1 MIEIIKVILLG
12 IVEGITEWL
21 PISSTGHLILLDNIL
36 KLNVSAEFWEMFLVV
51 IQLGAIIAV
60 IVLYFKRLW
69 PFHIRNFVDSG
80 EHVIDKDKIILWVK
94 ILISCIPAA
103 IIGFLFDDWIDAR
116 FYNYVVVAIMLIVY
130 GILFI
135 LVENRNRG
143 RRPVIRKT
151 SHIGIKEALII
162 GAAQV
167 LALIPGT
174 SRSGVTILSGITIGM
189 SRKTA
194 SEYSFFLAIP
204 VMFGA
209 SILKMAK
216 FGIGISPYELLF
228 LVLGMFVA
236 FIVSLFSIK
245 FLLNYVKKHTFR
257 FFGYYRIVLGV
268 IIIVFFFISKLI
280 A

>member
-116 FYNYVVVAIMLIVY
+116 FYNYVVVAIMLIIY

-143 RRPVIRKT
+143 RRPVIRNT
-151 SHIGIKEALII
+151 SQIGIKEALII

-174 SRSGVTILSGITIGM
+174 SRSGVTILSGITIGT

-268 IIIVFFFISKLI
+268 IILVFFFISRLI

>member
-36 KLNVSAEFWEMFLVV
+36 KLNVSDAFWEMFLVV

-69 PFHIRNFVDSG
+69 PFHIRNFVNSG
-80 EHVIDKDKIILWVK
+80 EHVVDKDKLILWVK
-94 ILISCIPAA
+94 ILISCVPAA
-103 IIGFLFDDWIDAR
+103 IIGLLFDDWIDAH
-116 FYNYVVVAIMLIVY
+116 FYNYVVVAIMLIIY

-143 RRPVIRKT
+143 RRPVIRNT
-151 SHIGIKEALII
+151 SQIGIKEALII

-174 SRSGVTILSGITIGM
+174 SRSGVTILSGITIGT

-268 IIIVFFFISKLI
+268 IILVFFFISKLI

>member
-36 KLNVSAEFWEMFLVV
+36 KLNVSDAFCEMFLVV

-80 EHVIDKDKIILWVK
+80 EHVVDKDKLILWVK
-94 ILISCIPAA
+94 ILISCVPAA
-103 IIGFLFDDWIDAR
+103 IIGLLFDDWIDAH
-116 FYNYVVVAIMLIVY
+116 FYNYVVVAIMLIIY

-143 RRPVIRKT
+143 RRPVIRNT
-151 SHIGIKEALII
+151 SQIGIKEALII

-174 SRSGVTILSGITIGM
+174 SRSGVTILSGITIGT

-216 FGIGISPYELLF
+216 FGIGISPYELLI
-228 LVLGMFVA
+228 LVLGMFIA
-236 FIVSLFSIK
+236 FVVSLFSIK

-268 IIIVFFFISKLI
+268 IILVFFFISRLI
-280 A
+280 P

>member
-1 MIEIIKVILLG
+1 M
-12 IVEGITEWL
+12 
-21 PISSTGHLILLDNIL
+21 N
-36 KLNVSAEFWEMFLVV
+36 
-51 IQLGAIIAV
+51 
-60 IVLYFKRLW
+60 
-69 PFHIRNFVDSG
+69 SG
-80 EHVIDKDKIILWVK
+80 EHVVDKDKLILWVK
-94 ILISCIPAA
+94 ILISCVPAA
-103 IIGFLFDDWIDAR
+103 IIGLLFDDWIDAH
-116 FYNYVVVAIMLIVY
+116 FYNYVVVAIMLIIY

-143 RRPVIRKT
+143 RRPVIRNT
-151 SHIGIKEALII
+151 SQIGIKEALII

-174 SRSGVTILSGITIGM
+174 SRSGVTILSGITIGT

-216 FGIGISPYELLF
+216 FGIGISPYELLI
-228 LVLGMFVA
+228 LVLGMFIA
-236 FIVSLFSIK
+236 FVVSLFSIK

-268 IIIVFFFISKLI
+268 IILVFFFISRLI

>member
-36 KLNVSAEFWEMFLVV
+36 KLNVSDAFWEMFLVV

-69 PFHIRNFVDSG
+69 PFHIRNFVNSG
-80 EHVIDKDKIILWVK
+80 EHVVDKDKLILWVK
-94 ILISCIPAA
+94 ILISCVPAA
-103 IIGFLFDDWIDAR
+103 IIGLLFDDWIDAH
-116 FYNYVVVAIMLIVY
+116 FYNYVVVAIMLIIY

-143 RRPVIRKT
+143 RRPVIRNT
-151 SHIGIKEALII
+151 SQIGIKEALII

-174 SRSGVTILSGITIGM
+174 SRSGVTILSGITIGT

-216 FGIGISPYELLF
+216 FGIGISPYELLI
-228 LVLGMFVA
+228 LVLGMFIA
-236 FIVSLFSIK
+236 FVVSLFSIK

-268 IIIVFFFISKLI
+268 IILVFFFISRLI

>member
-36 KLNVSAEFWEMFLVV
+36 KLNVSDAFWEMFLVV

-80 EHVIDKDKIILWVK
+80 EHVVDKDKLILWVK
-94 ILISCIPAA
+94 ILISCVPAA
-103 IIGFLFDDWIDAR
+103 IIGLLFDDWIDAH
-116 FYNYVVVAIMLIVY
+116 FYNYVVVAIMLIIY

-143 RRPVIRKT
+143 RRPVIRNT
-151 SHIGIKEALII
+151 SQIGIKEALII

-174 SRSGVTILSGITIGM
+174 SRSGVTILSGITIGT

-216 FGIGISPYELLF
+216 FGIGISPYELLI
-228 LVLGMFVA
+228 LVLGMFIA
-236 FIVSLFSIK
+236 FVVSLFSIK

-268 IIIVFFFISKLI
+268 IILVFFFISRLI